1 MSKKQG
7 SGLFIIP
14 PGTHEEQ
21 GQGTEGNI
29 CGQGS
34 SIWPLWCNVLLRMP
48 NSALAFP
55 PQDDSTQKGKGLDA
69 QVPLS
74 PEVYKACME
83 GEDGI
88 VTFGDTS
95 GSPLG

>member
-1 MSKKQG
+1 
-7 SGLFIIP
+7 
-14 PGTHEEQ
+14 
-21 GQGTEGNI
+21 
-29 CGQGS
+29 
-34 SIWPLWCNVLLRMP
+34 MP